1 MCSINLRREGN
12 AMHQWGTRAHVLMRD
27 CLAGRLSVED
37 FTAEY
42 EHLWNFDPDR
52 AELSARDLAI
62 YERLFDVA
70 AWYTP
75 VVEDRAAYPGHK
87 NEQDVLT
94 AIRRAQDE
102 LD

>member
-1 MCSINLRREGN
+1 MG
-12 AMHQWGTRAHVLMRD
+12 QWATRARELMED

-75 VVEDRAAYPGHK
+75 VAEDRAAYPGHK
-87 NEQDVLT
+87 DEHDVLD
-94 AIRRAQDE
+94 AIRRAEDDLE
-102 LD
+102 